1 MRADLTMQEMK
12 GASEEQGVS
21 VLMANVIIIHWQ
33 LSLLIQFVKIFTI
46 PKIVLANYKFRLC
59 LQYLV

>member
-21 VLMANVIIIHWQ
+21 VLMANIIIHWQ
-33 LSLLIQFVKIFTI
+33 LSLSIQFVKIFTI